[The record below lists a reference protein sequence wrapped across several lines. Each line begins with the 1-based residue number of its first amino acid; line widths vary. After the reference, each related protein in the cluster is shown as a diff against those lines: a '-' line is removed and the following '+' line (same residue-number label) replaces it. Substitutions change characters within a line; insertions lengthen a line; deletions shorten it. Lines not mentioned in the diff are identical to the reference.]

1 MFIVEGTNNKQKI
14 SKDTVIILSKNF
26 QTEEPELYSSK
37 LGIFKLKNNLVSV
50 DIVSEEAATGGD
62 DEKLLD

>member
-37 LGIFKLKNNLVSV
+37 LGIFKLKNNLVTT
-50 DIVSEEAATGGD
+50 EY
-62 DEKLLD
+62 